1 MKSRGRS
8 LRANSGGWG
17 SQASR
22 ALIEY
27 TQEEL
32 SAATDNWSTSAELG
46 RGAHG
51 LVYKGI
57 FADGTVAAIKK
68 PTRGDL
74 ADTCEGGHVWD
85 TFATE
90 LELLS
95 KLNHKRLVR
104 LLGYCMDEII
114 LVYEFMENGT
124 LADWL
129 HGSSPTLTGEVGTHS
144 SLFVSFMMVVFF
156 LSYSV

>member
-27 TQEEL
+27 SQEEL

-74 ADTCEGGHVWD
+74 ADTCEGGQVWD

-129 HGSSPTLTGEVGTHS
+129 HGSSPTLTGEVGTH
-144 SLFVSFMMVVFF
+144 FSFSD
-156 LSYSV
+156 LL